1 MQAFS
6 IFAPA
11 KVNLALHVLGR
22 RDDGYHDL
30 DSLVAF
36 ADVGDWLRFSPASR
50 FAITT
55 EGPFAKALP
64 DSSGNIIAKAW
75 EAVTALA
82 AARGIALSPVAV
94 HLVKNLPVASGI
106 GGGSANAAAG
116 MKGFL
121 KCAGIAELDRE
132 IMAAALKIGAD
143 VPVCLTGKACRMRG
157 VGEVITP
164 LDHFAP
170 RHALLV
176 NPMVEVSTPQV
187 FSGLGLAKGV
197 AFGAAISDERDAASW
212 RNDLAAPAI
221 ALAPIIGEVLERLA
235 AAPGVTR
242 AFMSGSGATCVALCE
257 EKADPGRFDLEPG
270 WWRAPAVLA

>member
-36 ADVGDWLRFSPASR
+36 ADVGDWLSFSPASD
-50 FAITT
+50 FTITT
-55 EGPFAKALP
+55 QGPFAAALP
-64 DSSGNIIAKAW
+64 QAAGNIIAKAW
-75 EAVTALA
+75 EAVA
-82 AARGIALSPVAV
+82 AIASRRGAVLPPTAV

-106 GGGSANAAAG
+106 GGGSSNAAAAI
-116 MKGFL
+116 KGFL
-121 KCAGIAELDRE
+121 KRAGIAGDDPEV
-132 IMAAALKIGAD
+132 MAAALRIGAD
-143 VPVCLTGKACRMRG
+143 VPVCLTGHACRMRG
-157 VGEVITP
+157 VGEVIAP
-164 LDHFAP
+164 LDGFAP

-187 FSGLGLAKGV
+187 FGALGLARGEH
-197 AFGAAISDERDAASW
+197 FGEAIADERDPACW
-212 RNDLAAPAI
+212 RNDLAIPAI
-221 ALAPIIGEVLERLA
+221 TLAPVIGEVLKRLA

-257 EKADPGRFDLEPG
+257 EKADPRNFDLDPS
-270 WWRAPAVLA
+270 WWRAPATLA